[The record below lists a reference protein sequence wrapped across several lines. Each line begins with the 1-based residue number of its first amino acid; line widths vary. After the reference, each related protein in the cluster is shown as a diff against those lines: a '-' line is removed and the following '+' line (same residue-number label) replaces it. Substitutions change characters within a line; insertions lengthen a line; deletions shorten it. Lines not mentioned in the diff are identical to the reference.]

1 MQRQPTRAAR
11 PPRGARRLACG
22 GQRVRRPG
30 LARTAAGVPRRARR
44 GRGLPGPGGAIALR
58 QGRHA
63 RHARLGRRLGERDPA
78 VAGRA
83 CRRLGRRRRWIHLR
97 VRQRDGPGGMR
108 SHFAANFPA
117 TWRILWRPV
126 AGDVAAGG
134 DLGFTVGEA
143 EIHTVAPDGAPR
155 TSYTKYLTVWR
166 RTDAGE
172 WRYVIDGGNDRPQ
185 P

>member
-1 MQRQPTRAAR
+1 
-11 PPRGARRLACG
+11 
-22 GQRVRRPG
+22 
-30 LARTAAGVPRRARR
+30 
-44 GRGLPGPGGAIALR
+44 
-58 QGRHA
+58 
-63 RHARLGRRLGERDPA
+63 
-78 VAGRA
+78 
-83 CRRLGRRRRWIHLR
+83 
-97 VRQRDGPGGMR
+97 
-108 SHFAANFPA
+108 
-117 TWRILWRPV
+117 V